1 MSQAIIIALAA
12 TITELDA
19 RVKTLQEGLDNQA
32 DDFHRRGVEIHNLQ
46 KSLAENEE
54 SHNRTLNQQAKDLSR
69 RTEEWNQLYD
79 DRNRL
84 LDRVYELEAELRTY
98 QPDSAE
104 LRVQANDW
112 MLNVGQD
119 LKCVY
124 PGGEGHFDKIG
135 CIKQVRQMTRMGLKE
150 SKAFVEAWMAVY
162 PDACKD
168 DPKGWS
174 PG

>member
-54 SHNRTLNQQAKDLSR
+54 SHNRTLNQQAKDLSQ
-69 RTEEWNQLYD
+69 RTEDINQLRDYVYD
-79 DRNRL
+79 
-84 LDRVYELEAELRTY
+84 LEAELRTY

-112 MLNVGQD
+112 MLNVGQY
-119 LKCVY
+119 LRCVY
-124 PGGEGHFDKIG
+124 PGEEDRFDKIG
-135 CIKQVRQMTRMGLKE
+135 CIKQVREITRMGLKE